1 MRSKSSK
8 KKNQNGACRNKGK
21 QEARVV
27 GVQWEYGTNSI
38 TETHG
43 HSSFVYSVAEKPG
56 GHWGK
61 PGGGRIV
68 KRETETDSQR
78 SVRNST
84 GELIE
89 FRLDSNI
96 GGGLPRGFCVAPSK
110 NNTRA
115 VCCQG

>member
-1 MRSKSSK
+1 MCS
-8 KKNQNGACRNKGK
+8 G
-21 QEARVV
+21 
-27 GVQWEYGTNSI
+27 EYGTNGI
-38 TETHG
+38 TETRG

-61 PGGGRIV
+61 PGAASV

-96 GGGLPRGFCVAPSK
+96 GGRFAKGILRCSQQEQHGQFVVK
-110 NNTRA
+110 DKTTRMFNSTA
-115 VCCQG
+115 SGHTLC